1 MRVLVVEDDIEL
13 QGQLQRRLLQ
23 ADFHVNVAGTA
34 AEALFYAAEYT
45 LDLAIVD
52 LGLPEID
59 GIELIKRLREE
70 GRDFPILILTAR
82 SGWKEKVR
90 GLDAGADD
98 YLTKPFQ
105 AEELA
110 ARINALVR
118 RSTGYGQKLLSAGPI
133 ALDAQN
139 SIVYLNGEELS
150 LTAFEFK
157 VLDYFMNKPRKV
169 ITKFM
174 LIDHLYDDAEDRESN
189 VIEVIIARL
198 RKKLDPDGSLQPIET
213 LRGRG
218 YRFMNKTL

>member
-1 MRVLVVEDDIEL
+1 MRVLIVEDDMEL
-13 QGQLQRRLLQ
+13 QGQLQRRLQ
-23 ADFHVNVAGTA
+23 RADFHVNVAGDG
-34 AEALFYAAEYT
+34 AEALFYAGQYT
-45 LDLAIVD
+45 LDLAIID
-52 LGLPEID
+52 LGLPGID
-59 GIELIKRLREE
+59 GIELIKRLRQE

-82 SGWKEKVR
+82 SGWKEKVA

-105 AEELA
+105 AEELT

-118 RSTGYGQKLLSAGPI
+118 RATGYGQKLLTAGPI
-133 ALDAQN
+133 ALDTIN
-139 SIVYLNGEELS
+139 SIVYLDGEEVT

-157 VLDYFMNKPRKV
+157 VLDYFIGRPRKV

-174 LIDHLYDDAEDRESN
+174 LIDHLYDDAPDRESN

-218 YRFMNKTL
+218 YRFLIETS